1 METEFP
7 KRLFRDGFEPQV
19 KKINNSCRISILGKV
34 KQALPKE
41 YEKVKNDPVFSH
53 VFALYENGL
62 GYSGCL
68 IHSMMSRQLVTK
80 KKREIWFVFGGKPL
94 RFSMQEFHAV
104 TGLKCTADSSCNL
117 ENWKDDGGFWSKL
130 MKRKGPTISIKSLV
144 DVHLPV
150 IHKWNEVD
158 RIRLVYLL
166 VIAGLVMAKDEK
178 KYIPLKYIQMV
189 MDLDKVRTFPWG
201 LKAFK
206 ILAKSIIEK
215 IEDLKKIN
223 SYALDGFSYA
233 FQIWVMEAIPDI
245 GKLLG
250 EKIITEFREAPRCS
264 NWKGAAKVSY
274 DDIIQLESTFGPKD
288 IVYPYISITGDFDV
302 VDSIEFLWRDETSDG
317 EVDNLKDKIS
327 SGNDFGDHI
336 WGTVQV
342 DDVEGEHI
350 QLKDDVGSEVCEENQ
365 GSSATKS
372 GESMQAANDEE
383 SGCKRKR
390 QPDHGAERRKKK
402 LLYERAATTH
412 RAATDEQMKSFISV
426 FETCFK
432 SFEKKVDSRLEKIEK
447 DVSLLKDTL
456 TSAGITISTQAMV
469 DEPSIPAEKKS
480 KSVVRKT

>member
-62 GYSGCL
+62 GYSGRL

-104 TGLKCTADSSCNL
+104 TGLKCTADSSCDL

-130 MKRKGPTISIKSLV
+130 MKRK
-144 DVHLPV
+144 
-150 IHKWNEVD
+150 
-158 RIRLVYLL
+158 
-166 VIAGLVMAKDEK
+166 AGLVMAKDEK

-189 MDLDKVRTFPWG
+189 MDLDKVRTYPWG

-206 ILAKSIIEK
+206 SLAKSIIEK
-215 IEDLKKIN
+215 REDLKKIN